1 MESGLYL
8 HPIGIM
14 ARPGQRIYLLRIGLN
29 KTENMSNWLEK
40 LKERWQ
46 VRSGWQVI
54 VILVVF
60 ACTGFTVMFIKPV
73 ITDFLFASG
82 KSTWFSFL
90 YWILILPVYNLFLLF
105 YGFIFGQFRFFW
117 EFEKRFFGRIFKRSE
132 KRSER
137 EIVR

>member
-1 MESGLYL
+1 
-8 HPIGIM
+8 
-14 ARPGQRIYLLRIGLN
+14 
-29 KTENMSNWLEK
+29 MSNWIDK

-46 VRSGWQVI
+46 VKSGWQVV
-54 VILVVF
+54 VILIVF

-117 EFEKRFFGRIFKRSE
+117 EFEKRFFGRIFKKHE
-132 KRSER
+132 KSSKQ